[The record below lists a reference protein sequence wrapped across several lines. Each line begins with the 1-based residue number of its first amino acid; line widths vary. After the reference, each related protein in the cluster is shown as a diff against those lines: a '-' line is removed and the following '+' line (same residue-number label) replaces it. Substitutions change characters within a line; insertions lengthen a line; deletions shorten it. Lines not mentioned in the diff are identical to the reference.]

1 MGIDLSKKLV
11 FLLRRKQKNNQ
22 TFNNEELELLIDKIK
37 KELIPGILINYLYNY
52 LYTFG
57 VSSKIAAKYH
67 ENVIVL
73 IELNELMQ
81 NKQYSFISPSKTG
94 EVKHMKIKLVF
105 DKVKNKIIATK
116 EIHYALDSCIDLV
129 VLSRLDDKE
138 YESTKNPSEIFNAE
152 YHDDDFTEIS
162 FINYD
167 DPTIYE
173 KHSLVEDKNLSNE
186 NNKQIKSDLNGRN
199 LSYYTKTAL
208 KELMLLFKSKNAAID
223 SEIKDMKDA
232 YTNDQNIK
240 IDDNDLSDFYS
251 KISGR

>member
-1 MGIDLSKKLV
+1 MDTDLSKKLV
-11 FLLRRKQKNNQ
+11 FLLRGKQKNNQ
-22 TFNNEELELLIDKIK
+22 TINQEELESLINKIK
-37 KELIPGILINYLYNY
+37 NNLIPSILINYLYNY
-52 LYTFG
+52 LYTYCTN
-57 VSSKIAAKYH
+57 SIIAVKFHQNTVVLVETNKADSEKKY
-67 ENVIVL
+67 N
-73 IELNELMQ
+73 
-81 NKQYSFISPSKTG
+81 FISPSKIG
-94 EVKHMKIKLVF
+94 EVKHLKINLIY
-105 DKVKNKIIATK
+105 DRQNNKVIAIK
-116 EIHYALDSCIDLV
+116 ELHYALDSCIDLV
-129 VLSRLDDKE
+129 VLSRLDNKE
-138 YESTKNPSEIFNAE
+138 YETTKNPSEIFNAE

-208 KELMLLFKSKNAAID
+208 KELMLLFKSKNAAIN